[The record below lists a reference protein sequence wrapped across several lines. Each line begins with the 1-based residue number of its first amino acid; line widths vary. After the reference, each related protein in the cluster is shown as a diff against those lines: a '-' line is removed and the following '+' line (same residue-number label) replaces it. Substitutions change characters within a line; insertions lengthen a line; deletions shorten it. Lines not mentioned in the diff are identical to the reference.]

1 MLQLPV
7 KAMGE
12 AMQNERRKHIR
23 TSSYLGGRVAFNH
36 LYATT
41 DCLIRNISAEGCRLV
56 FHSPIA
62 LPAHFVL
69 SIPSREQAINARVIW
84 RTEKEAGVAFEVP
97 EPVQQPISLDMV
109 RKIKRLEEDK
119 RLLQIRIQELSGE
132 M

>member
-1 MLQLPV
+1 
-7 KAMGE
+7 
-12 AMQNERRKHIR
+12 MQKERRRHAR

-56 FHSPIA
+56 FHAPTA

-69 SIPSREQAINARVIW
+69 SIPSREQAINARLVW
-84 RTEKEAGVAFEVP
+84 RTEKEAGVAFDVP
-97 EPVQQPISLDMV
+97 EARPQPISLDMA
-109 RKIKRLEEDK
+109 RRIKRLEDEK

-132 M
+132 I

>member
-1 MLQLPV
+1 
-7 KAMGE
+7 
-12 AMQNERRKHIR
+12 MQKERRKHTR

-41 DCLIRNISAEGCRLV
+41 DCLIRNISPEGCRLV
-56 FHSPIA
+56 FHAPTA

-69 SIPSREQAINARVIW
+69 SIPTREQAINARLVW

-97 EPVQQPISLDMV
+97 EARQPVSLDMA
-109 RKIKRLEEDK
+109 RRIKRLEDEK

-132 M
+132 I